1 MQMKN
6 RDAPMACVFCM
17 IQPYGTS
24 REIWIMDEKARLMLA
39 V

>member
-1 MQMKN
+1 
-6 RDAPMACVFCM
+6 MACVFCM

-24 REIWIMDEKARLMLA
+24 REMWMMDEKAKLMLA

>member
-1 MQMKN
+1 MQIKN
-6 RDAPMACVFCM
+6 RDALMACVFCM

-24 REIWIMDEKARLMLA
+24 REMWMIDEKARLMLA